1 MGFMLV
7 VITIFV
13 PYDLILKNY
22 IFLPQ
27 YVCVCVFVY
36 ERAICERHMEV
47 RGQLTEIVLFVF
59 FFITCVSNFC
69 FQAWEEVTLPTNHLE
84 SWEQM
89 PLLAELSRM

>member
-27 YVCVCVFVY
+27 YVCVCVFVC

-59 FFITCVSNFC
+59 FLLHVSQISVFR
-69 FQAWEEVTLPTNHLE
+69 LGKK
-84 SWEQM
+84 
-89 PLLAELSRM
+89 